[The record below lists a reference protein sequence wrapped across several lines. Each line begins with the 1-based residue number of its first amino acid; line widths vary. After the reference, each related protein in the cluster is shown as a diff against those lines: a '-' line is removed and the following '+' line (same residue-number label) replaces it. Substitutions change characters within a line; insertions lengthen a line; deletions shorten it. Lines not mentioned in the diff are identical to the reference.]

1 LATTVDNPSATNPIS
16 VSTPTPLVAED
27 APTTPARLASLL
39 LLGVVFTGGAAVMT
53 VEMSA
58 SRLLAPYFGTSLF
71 IWANLIGLVMVYL
84 TLGYWLG
91 GKLADRYPNA
101 RVLYMITAVA
111 GLAVGLIPV
120 LSRPILSWSLTGFS
134 EVSVGIFYGSLI
146 GVILLFSVP
155 LLLLGFVSPFA
166 VRLRSTSVGKAG
178 GTAGAVS
185 ALSTLGSILGTFGS
199 VFLLIPYI
207 GTAATLYLAAG
218 VLLLFSLIGL
228 ATSGEYRG
236 VAGAAVGL
244 LVVLGLALFAPRGL
258 IKPPEFGELLYE
270 RESAYNY
277 IQVIRDE
284 GGSTLLRL
292 NEGHAT
298 HSFYNPNRILTGGPW
313 DYWLV
318 APYFN
323 KDFRPEDMKS
333 MAMIGSAAGTAAHI
347 FNEVYGPL
355 PVDGVEIDPEIVEIG
370 KRYFNLD
377 NIPGAINHVQDGRT
391 YLLTDG
397 KSKKWTVVGIDAYR
411 QPYIPFHLTT
421 KEFFEEVGRHLTPD
435 GAVMINAGRTSG
447 DTRLVEALAN
457 TMGQV
462 YPHVYVIDVP
472 TLANSMIV
480 GTFAESSIADFR
492 TNAEAAKSLHPAL
505 DEVFTRSIERGS
517 MRKIAPQAGGIV
529 FTDDKAP
536 VEEVINQMI
545 LEYVGM
551 TE

>member
-1 LATTVDNPSATNPIS
+1 MATTVDNPPS
-16 VSTPTPLVAED
+16 
-27 APTTPARLASLL
+27 TTPSLPASTYTHIEAQTASSARLAQWVLML
-39 LLGVVFTGGAAVMT
+39 VVFVGGATVMT
-53 VEMSA
+53 VEMAA

-84 TLGYWLG
+84 ALGYWLG
-91 GKLADRYPNA
+91 GKLADRYPRA
-101 RVLYMITAVA
+101 SVLYGITGVA

-120 LSRPILSWSLTGFS
+120 LSRPILSWSLRGFS

-207 GTAATLYLAAG
+207 GTAATLYLASA
-218 VLLLFSLIGL
+218 VLLVFSLIGL
-228 ATSGEYRG
+228 AG
-236 VAGAAVGL
+236 AGAYRAVAAGVVAL
-244 LVVLGLALFAPRGL
+244 LAVLALALFGPRGL
-258 IKPPEFGELLYE
+258 IKPPELGELLYE

-277 IQVIRDE
+277 IQVVKYNGD
-284 GGSTLLRL
+284 TLLRL

-298 HSFYNPNRILTGGPW
+298 HSHYNPNRLLTGGPW

-323 KDFRPEDMKS
+323 QGFKPSDMKS

-347 FNEVYGPL
+347 FTEVYGPL
-355 PVDGVEIDPEIVEIG
+355 PVDGVEIDPEIVEVG
-370 KRYFNLD
+370 NRFFNLGSVTS
-377 NIPGAINHVQDGRT
+377 NVTHVQDGRT

-397 KSKKWTVVGIDAYR
+397 KDKKWTVVGIDAYR

-435 GAVMINAGRTSG
+435 GAVMINAGRTRY
-447 DTRLVEALAN
+447 DTRLVEALSN
-457 TMGQV
+457 TMLQV

-472 TLANSMIV
+472 TMANSMVV
-480 GTFAESSIADFR
+480 GTFAESSIDNFTR
-492 TNAEAAKSLHPAL
+492 NAAQAQHPAL
-505 DEVFTRSIERGS
+505 REVFERSVQQGNIREVR
-517 MRKIAPQAGGIV
+517 PQAGGII

-545 LEYVGM
+545 LEYVGQA
-551 TE
+551 E